1 MQPGDDRTAPAALEA
16 LVKVVAAVKRDL
28 KGLPKQLAQ
37 STLAASALA
46 LAAELD
52 KVKIS
57 ATARASCARALRE
70 TMEELRSL
78 APPAEESDAVD
89 EIKRRAK

>member
-1 MQPGDDRTAPAALEA
+1 M
-16 LVKVVAAVKRDL
+16 KVVAAVRRDL
-28 KGLPKQLAQ
+28 KLLPRELAQ
-37 STLAASALA
+37 STLAASALS

-70 TMEELRSL
+70 VMEELRSL
-78 APPAEESDAVD
+78 APPAEESDALD
-89 EIKRRAK
+89 EIKARRGG

>member
-1 MQPGDDRTAPAALEA
+1 M
-16 LVKVVAAVKRDL
+16 KVVAAVRRDL
-28 KGLPKQLAQ
+28 KGLPKELAQ
-37 STLAASALA
+37 STLAAAALS

-70 TMEELRSL
+70 VMEELRAL
-78 APPAEESDAVD
+78 APPAEESDKVD
-89 EIKRRAK
+89 ELRARRSG